1 MAQNN
6 RCHLFDTWFHL
17 CTKR

>member
-6 RCHLFDTWFHL
+6 RCHLFDTWFNF